1 MLPFFNYKSQYSF
14 YIIFSILLIV
24 VGLYNPFL
32 YPDND
37 TFIYG
42 QQDIKNFTK
51 IHTVTIPKGSANPSI
66 DITNL
71 EERKWYLPSKLEIN
85 SGDIVKWIN
94 NDRES
99 HTVTSGMGS
108 GIQSLLTNKL
118 GTPNGIFDSGLFGDG
133 ESWSY
138 NFTNKKG
145 IFTYFCTLHPWMIGA
160 IQVNESPRSL
170 QGKEEYDKINPSLPD
185 YPVDEQGNK
194 LSRFPVHTLSNDGN
208 YDIDMGWSPQ
218 VLKTNE
224 QSTFLIDFFE
234 MPSNTKAHL
243 LPFDFII
250 IQNNETLEE
259 TSSIARVG
267 TDALKY
273 TFSNPGPVTIRIEN
287 VGNTPSYTE
296 FYTLVYNNPNS
307 TSLSNSEKQ
316 DTEIISPTGQFST
329 GLISPIFLVNLTYA
343 IIFAIPAAVGVI
355 ILLYKKG
362 II

>member
-1 MLPFFNYKSQYSF
+1 M
-14 YIIFSILLIV
+14 LIV

-99 HTVTSGMGS
+99 HSVTSGMGS

-160 IQVNESPRSL
+160 
-170 QGKEEYDKINPSLPD
+170 
-185 YPVDEQGNK
+185 
-194 LSRFPVHTLSNDGN
+194 
-208 YDIDMGWSPQ
+208 
-218 VLKTNE
+218 
-224 QSTFLIDFFE
+224 
-234 MPSNTKAHL
+234 
-243 LPFDFII
+243 
-250 IQNNETLEE
+250 
-259 TSSIARVG
+259 
-267 TDALKY
+267 
-273 TFSNPGPVTIRIEN
+273 
-287 VGNTPSYTE
+287 
-296 FYTLVYNNPNS
+296 
-307 TSLSNSEKQ
+307 
-316 DTEIISPTGQFST
+316 
-329 GLISPIFLVNLTYA
+329 
-343 IIFAIPAAVGVI
+343 
-355 ILLYKKG
+355 
-362 II
+362 